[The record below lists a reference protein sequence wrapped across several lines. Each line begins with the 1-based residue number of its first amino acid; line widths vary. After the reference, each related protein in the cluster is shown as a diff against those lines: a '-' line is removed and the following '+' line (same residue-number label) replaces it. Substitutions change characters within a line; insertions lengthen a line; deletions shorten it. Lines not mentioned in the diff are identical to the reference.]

1 MSDDAKRA
9 ALNIRT
15 TTALKE
21 RLQAAGEASGR
32 TMSQEADLRLEQSFA
47 RDDAAGSR
55 AASVLG
61 DVARLAATI
70 TESQTGKSWTDDPDT
85 YFRVRKAV
93 LGFMVANHPPDRP
106 AYSTE
111 LTEALAELEAAKAE
125 VERVRPSHMNALL
138 GTFSPPETNAALQ
151 KMTEALE
158 RLTAAQAHYTEITEA
173 NNKAGAEVA
182 TDLNAIFT
190 LRPKAA
196 SKEQD
201 AAETPQGKATRKRT
215 GSLSNKPMPRTTR
228 VQKRAEPH
236 STRQR
241 A

>member
-55 AASVLG
+55 GASVLG

-70 TESQTGKSWTDDPDT
+70 TEAQTGKSWTDDADT
-85 YFRVRKAV
+85 YLRVRKAV
-93 LGFMVANHPPDRP
+93 LAFMVANQPPDRP

-111 LTEALAELEAAKAE
+111 LTEALAELEAARAE

-138 GTFSPPETNAALQ
+138 GTFSPPEANAALQ

-158 RLTAAQAHYTEITEA
+158 RLTIAQGRYTEITEA
-173 NNKAGAEVA
+173 NNRAGAEIA
-182 TDLNAIFT
+182 TDLNAIFS

-196 SKEQD
+196 SNEREAV
-201 AAETPQGKATRKRT
+201 AAPQGKAKGRKMMPRQTHARKREA
-215 GSLSNKPMPRTTR
+215 PR
-228 VQKRAEPH
+228 
-236 STRQR
+236 STRQS